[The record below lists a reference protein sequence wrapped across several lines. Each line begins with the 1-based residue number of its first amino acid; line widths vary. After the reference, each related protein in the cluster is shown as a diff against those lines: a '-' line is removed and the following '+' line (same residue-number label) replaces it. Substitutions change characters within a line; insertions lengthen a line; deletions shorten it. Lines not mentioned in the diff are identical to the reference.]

1 MMVFSM
7 AEIVTKDGEQPAVLC
22 DLDYW
27 VQLNLRTC
35 FNYGNNYGN
44 LACERQQRQ
53 SLARRLPSALQA

>member
-1 MMVFSM
+1 MVVFTM
-7 AEIVTKDGEQPAVLC
+7 TALLAKDAEQPAQRC

-27 VQLNLRTC
+27 AQSTLSTC
-35 FNYGNNYGN
+35 FNYGN